1 MKKNVKKP
9 LKQRLLNKY
18 RLVVLNEETYEER
31 ISYKLTRLNIF
42 LFIALISTLLVITTI
57 SLIAFTSIK
66 EYIPGYDST
75 LLRQKAV
82 ENIETLDSL
91 EKVIQTNQKFINS
104 VGAVIL
110 GDVSEEDIINES
122 NIVKVDVSELDFKTN
137 IQDSLLRSIVE
148 KEDRFNAF
156 ESPNSKVDGRFE
168 IIKSNLKKIGIVD
181 YAHSPDSLKNVLTT
195 INDIKKSKN
204 ILVTVIGCGGDR
216 DKTKRPIMGKIATS
230 LSDKVIFT
238 SDNPRN
244 EDPLEIINQML
255 EGVSEKNMRKVET
268 ELNRKKAIQKACS
281 SSNDIILV
289 AGKGHEKYQIEGDK
303 KREFDDKKILIKSL
317 KTIN

>member
-110 GDVSEEDIINES
+110 GDVLEEDVVNEP
-122 NIVKVDVSELDFKTN
+122 NIVKIDVSELDFKTN
-137 IQDSLLRSIVE
+137 VQDSLLRSIVE

-156 ESPNSKVDGRFE
+156 ESPSSKVEYVLIRPISGKISSQFDLGQKHFGVDIPASNNTPIKAVSDGR
-168 IIKSNLKKIGIVD
+168 
-181 YAHSPDSLKNVLTT
+181 
-195 INDIKKSKN
+195 
-204 ILVTVIGCGGDR
+204 
-216 DKTKRPIMGKIATS
+216 
-230 LSDKVIFT
+230 VIFSEWTIDTGYVIIIEHSFGLT
-238 SDNPRN
+238 SVYKHNSTGLVNQGDYVNSGQAIALSGNTGELSTGPHLHFELWSEGNPV
-244 EDPLEIINQML
+244 DPLEYISF
-255 EGVSEKNMRKVET
+255 E
-268 ELNRKKAIQKACS
+268 
-281 SSNDIILV
+281 
-289 AGKGHEKYQIEGDK
+289 
-303 KREFDDKKILIKSL
+303 
-317 KTIN
+317 

>member
-1 MKKNVKKP
+1 MKKP

-110 GDVSEEDIINES
+110 GDVLEEDVVNES
-122 NIVKVDVSELDFKTN
+122 NIVKIDVSELDFKTN
-137 IQDSLLRSIVE
+137 VQDSLLRSIVE

-156 ESPNSKVDGRFE
+156 ESPSSKVEYVLIRPISGKISSQFDLGQKHFGVDIPASNNTPIKAVSDGR
-168 IIKSNLKKIGIVD
+168 
-181 YAHSPDSLKNVLTT
+181 
-195 INDIKKSKN
+195 
-204 ILVTVIGCGGDR
+204 
-216 DKTKRPIMGKIATS
+216 
-230 LSDKVIFT
+230 VIFSEWTIDTGYVIIIEHSFGLT
-238 SDNPRN
+238 SVYKHNSTGLVNQGDYVNSGQAIALSGNTGELSTGPHLHFELWSEGNPV
-244 EDPLEIINQML
+244 DPLEYISF
-255 EGVSEKNMRKVET
+255 E
-268 ELNRKKAIQKACS
+268 
-281 SSNDIILV
+281 
-289 AGKGHEKYQIEGDK
+289 
-303 KREFDDKKILIKSL
+303 
-317 KTIN
+317 

>member
-42 LFIALISTLLVITTI
+42 LLVALISTLLVITTI

-75 LLRQKAV
+75 LLRQKAL
-82 ENIETLDSL
+82 ENTETLDSL

-110 GDVSEEDIINES
+110 GEVLEEDIISES

-137 IQDSLLRSIVE
+137 TQDSLLRSIVE

-156 ESPNSKVDGRFE
+156 ENPNSKVE
-168 IIKSNLKKIGIVD
+168 
-181 YAHSPDSLKNVLTT
+181 YVL
-195 INDIKKSKN
+195 I
-204 ILVTVIGCGGDR
+204 
-216 DKTKRPIMGKIATS
+216 RPITGKIS
-230 LSDKVIFT
+230 SQFDLS
-238 SDNPRN
+238 
-244 EDPLEIINQML
+244 
-255 EGVSEKNMRKVET
+255 
-268 ELNRKKAIQKACS
+268 QK
-281 SSNDIILV
+281 L
-289 AGKGHEKYQIEGDK
+289 
-303 KREFDDKKILIKSL
+303 
-317 KTIN
+317 

>member
-42 LFIALISTLLVITTI
+42 LFAALTSTLLVITTI

-110 GDVSEEDIINES
+110 GDVLEEDVVNES
-122 NIVKVDVSELDFKTN
+122 NIVKIDVSELDFKTN
-137 IQDSLLRSIVE
+137 VQDSLLRSIVE

-156 ESPNSKVDGRFE
+156 ESPSSKVEYVLIRPISGKISSQFDLGQKHFGVDIPASNNTPIKAVSDGR
-168 IIKSNLKKIGIVD
+168 
-181 YAHSPDSLKNVLTT
+181 
-195 INDIKKSKN
+195 
-204 ILVTVIGCGGDR
+204 
-216 DKTKRPIMGKIATS
+216 
-230 LSDKVIFT
+230 VIFSEWTIDTGYVIIIEHSFGLT
-238 SDNPRN
+238 SVYKHNSTGLVNQGDYVNSGQAIALSGNTGELSTGPHLHFELWSEGNPV
-244 EDPLEIINQML
+244 DPLEYISF
-255 EGVSEKNMRKVET
+255 E
-268 ELNRKKAIQKACS
+268 
-281 SSNDIILV
+281 
-289 AGKGHEKYQIEGDK
+289 
-303 KREFDDKKILIKSL
+303 
-317 KTIN
+317 